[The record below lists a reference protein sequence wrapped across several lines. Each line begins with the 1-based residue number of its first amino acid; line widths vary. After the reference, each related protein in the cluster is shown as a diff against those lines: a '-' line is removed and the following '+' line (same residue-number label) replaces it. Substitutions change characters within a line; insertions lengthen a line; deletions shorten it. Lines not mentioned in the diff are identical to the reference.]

1 MNTFLIVLSLSLSV
15 PNRPDQRQLHSIHS
29 KRSLHKCADQQLCRL
44 DDPGPGRWE
53 LDQGGISG
61 PTQSCQSPCGEQSS
75 IAWVHMIRIFYY
87 LICFC
92 PRCMLKYPSG
102 WTSNIY
108 ISVYPYK
115 RHKTIL
121 IKEWGTL
128 LGAMWA
134 FWNVPQISK
143 TKRDIETLNSWTSL
157 QPKQA
162 CDKPNFWF
170 WLRNFFVKTPVF
182 KLPSK
187 CHEAFSRKKAYW
199 IYQHHLS
206 KTERWVGHWYQ
217 DERESSNFARW
228 EEKRLFLR
236 KFREPHEK
244 CPGKFSYT
252 SRNESLN
259 RKFSKRRKAA
269 WNLSYHLDIELI

>member
-1 MNTFLIVLSLSLSV
+1 M
-15 PNRPDQRQLHSIHS
+15 
-29 KRSLHKCADQQLCRL
+29 HKCADQQLCGL

-92 PRCMLKYPSG
+92 PRCMMKYPSG

-108 ISVYPYK
+108 ISVYAYK

-143 TKRDIETLNSWTSL
+143 TKRDIQTLNSWTSL

-206 KTERWVGHWYQ
+206 KTEKIRVF
-217 DERESSNFARW
+217 RLSVLPSNFQPARW
-228 EEKRLFLR
+228 TRWSVLTLTMVW
-236 KFREPHEK
+236 PSDWPSPLQNTH
-244 CPGKFSYT
+244 PQSN
-252 SRNESLN
+252 S
-259 RKFSKRRKAA
+259 
-269 WNLSYHLDIELI
+269 